1 VVNVVFTWFAV
12 VDGMWCAVVA
22 VKSGMNGVRCGAW
35 YICTVRC
42 GAWCAL
48 CVVRCGAWYVYTVRC
63 GAWYVVCC
71 GDCQKWDKWCALW
84 CMVCAKVDLWC
95 AVVAV
100 IFKRLFCVFL
110 CSFGGAG
117 RGAIAFFGFAGT
129 IHTVKTLCECD
140 LRKNPQ
146 ESDFCGKDAFF

>member
-1 VVNVVFTWFAV
+1 
-12 VDGMWCAVVA
+12 M
-22 VKSGMNGVRCGAW
+22 VRCGEW
-35 YICTVRC
+35 CIYMVRC
-42 GAWCAL
+42 GGWY
-48 CVVRCGAWYVYTVRC
+48 VVRCG
-63 GAWYVVCC
+63 G
-71 GDCQKWDKWCALW
+71 CQKWDEWCALW

-146 ESDFCGKDAFF
+146 ESDFCGKDAFFCKKKCTKKTLPLPVFFRKNG